1 MAELERT
8 AGHAH
13 HAVAVPETAPGV
25 GTYVVM
31 GVITFVFTLIE
42 IWVAQNAALAGV
54 QKPILVALLAANFAL
69 SALYYQGLQYED
81 GLSKL
86 SFGVG
91 VVLGLLVAVS
101 LAVLLQLGVIIR

>member
-8 AGHAH
+8 HAH
-13 HAVAVPETAPGV
+13 HAVPVEHAAHPTVT
-25 GTYVVM
+25 TYVVM
-31 GVITFVFTLIE
+31 GVITLVFTLIE
-42 IWVAQNAALAGV
+42 IWVAQNSALAGV

-91 VVLGLLVAVS
+91 VVLGLVVAVS
-101 LAVLLQLGVIIR
+101 LAVLLQIGVIMR